1 MYEFYI
7 LRLAQE
13 AKNREKS
20 CYLHNGMSHNSK
32 FAWAGLASNADTVNN

>member
-1 MYEFYI
+1 MDEFHI

-20 CYLHNGMSHNSK
+20 YLHNGMSHNSK